1 MRSFNALRASTI
13 SAGVGRGGRLGAALI
28 AVLALAALVTATASA
43 ASQKLDLTWE
53 VEAHQLAPAQ
63 TFDMALGS
71 SVANERTDGPL
82 TLATNP
88 GTVTCDPTE
97 FPWSGLGGVDETNDE
112 KTDKLEMSEDY
123 FDGACSNTTGLG
135 TKALVGL
142 IPDDSILNLSS
153 KGKAE
158 LKAQSGAAPI
168 YLIVI
173 YSGGDECL
181 YTTTKLKG
189 SLSLVRSG
197 AGISSVS
204 STPTRKLS
212 WLRKTPRLNVERRW
226 RLALRSSSLL
236 VAKGRVSPAASSY
249 LAIWCPEQI
258 TQGGAFGE

>member
-1 MRSFNALRASTI
+1 
-13 SAGVGRGGRLGAALI
+13 LGAALI

-197 AGISSVS
+197 AGNQLSQLYTNQKVKLVKEDSSPECRTKVALSAPFFFALGGEGASFS
-204 STPTRKLS
+204 SGEF
-212 WLRKTPRLNVERRW
+212 VFGH
-226 RLALRSSSLL
+226 L
-236 VAKGRVSPAASSY
+236 VP
-249 LAIWCPEQI
+249 
-258 TQGGAFGE
+258 

>member
-1 MRSFNALRASTI
+1 
-13 SAGVGRGGRLGAALI
+13 LGAALI
-28 AVLALAALVTATASA
+28 AVLALAALVAATASA

-71 SVANERTDGPL
+71 SVSNERKDGPL

-88 GTVTCDPTE
+88 GTLTCDPTE
-97 FPWSGLGGVDETNDE
+97 WPWSGLGGVDETNDE
-112 KTDKLEMSEDY
+112 TTDKLEMNEDY
-123 FDGACSNTTGLG
+123 FDEACSNTTGLG

-158 LKAQSGAAPI
+158 LKAKSGEPI

-189 SLSLVRSG
+189 SLSLVPYGAGNQLSQLYTNQKVKLVKEDSSPECRTKVALSAPFFFAFGGEGASFDSG
-197 AGISSVS
+197 AFVFGH
-204 STPTRKLS
+204 
-212 WLRKTPRLNVERRW
+212 
-226 RLALRSSSLL
+226 L
-236 VAKGRVSPAASSY
+236 VP
-249 LAIWCPEQI
+249 
-258 TQGGAFGE
+258 